1 MDQRKGRNDTPTPGS
16 LFSISLLGV
25 PVRFH
30 FTFVLL
36 AVFLV
41 AIGLEGPSGAEA
53 AIYVLALFSCILMH
67 ELGHAL
73 VARHYGIGTH
83 EIVLFPIG
91 GVARLER
98 NPKPREEL
106 WIALAGPMV
115 NLAIAAALIGGAA
128 AMSGSVDWNSV
139 FARKSGSLMGQIA
152 AGNLLLAL
160 FNLLPAFPMDG
171 GRILRSMLAL
181 RMGEDNATAVAAR
194 AGRAL
199 AILMGL
205 FGLISGNFLLVF
217 VAFFVYLGA
226 AQESAA
232 VLGRSLTQGI
242 PVSAAMV
249 TDFRTLAHGDS
260 IRDAA
265 NLLLA
270 TSQQDFPVVHGD
282 QVLGLLGRST
292 LLRAMAQHGP
302 DGYVSGAMDRDFTTL
317 APAMDLSEAIPLLAE
332 TTGCALVMDQDRLL
346 GLLTKENLAEFL
358 MLRRLGMEKPKP
370 QIAKVG

>member
-1 MDQRKGRNDTPTPGS
+1 MQQRNAQNEQAIAGS
-16 LFSISLLGV
+16 LFSIRLFGV

-36 AVFLV
+36 AVFLIAV
-41 AIGLEGPSGAEA
+41 GLEGPSGAEA
-53 AIYVLALFSCILMH
+53 ASYVLSLFGCILLH
-67 ELGHAL
+67 ELGHAR
-73 VARHYGIGTH
+73 VARHYGIRTH

-98 NPKPREEL
+98 SPKAREEL
-106 WIALAGPMV
+106 WIAIAGPAV
-115 NLAIAAALIGGAA
+115 NLIIAAALVGSAA
-128 AMSGSVDWNSV
+128 VLSGTIDWQSV
-139 FARKSGSLMGQIA
+139 FSRKSGSMLGQIA
-152 AGNLLLAL
+152 AGNLVLAL

-171 GRILRSMLAL
+171 GRILRSILAL
-181 RMGEDNATAVAAR
+181 RMGEDRATEAAAR
-194 AGRAL
+194 AGRTL

-205 FGLISGNFLLVF
+205 FGLISGNFILVF

-249 TDFRTLAHGDS
+249 TDFRTLSHGET

-282 QVLGLLGRST
+282 TVLGLLGRTT

-302 DGYVSGAMDRDFTTL
+302 DAYVSGSMDREFLTL
-317 APAMDLSEAIPLLAE
+317 APAMDLAAALPLLAQS
-332 TTGCALVMDQDRLL
+332 GSCALVMDQGRLL
-346 GLLTKENLAEFL
+346 GLLTKENLGEFL
-358 MLRRLGMEKPKP
+358 MLRRLGMAQP
-370 QIAKVG
+370 QQQGASAR